1 MMEGQGPHLM
11 ETTRVSLLLRIKNKG
26 DQIAW
31 TEFDHIYRPLLY
43 RFATARGLDHSAAE
57 DIVQQCLTAIHQ
69 HIEGFEYDPRKG
81 RFKGWLRTMV
91 NNRIRNMMRDRHERP
106 AESQVFRAAASK
118 ECTPD
123 ELFDQIWM
131 DEHLKHA
138 LRLVQQEVEEHTFR
152 AFQMYVIEERTV
164 EEICAAL
171 GVTANLVHKSKY
183 RITKRLAE
191 KMAMLTE
198 ADE

>member
-1 MMEGQGPHLM
+1 M
-11 ETTRVSLLLRIKNKG
+11 ETTRVSLLLRIKDKRDNV
-26 DQIAW
+26 AW
-31 TEFDHIYRPLLY
+31 AEFDHIYRPLLY
-43 RFATARGLDHSAAE
+43 RFATARGLDHAAAE
-57 DIVQQCLTAIHQ
+57 DVVQVCMAAIHE
-69 HIEGFEYDPRKG
+69 HIAGFEYDPRKG

-91 NNRIRNMMRDRHERP
+91 NNRIRNYHRDRHERP
-106 AESQVFRAAASK
+106 AESQVFKAAESK
-118 ECTPD
+118 DATPE

-152 AFQMYVIEERTV
+152 AFVMYVMEERPV
-164 EEICAAL
+164 EEICGTL
-171 GVTANLVHKSKY
+171 GVDPNLVHKSKY

-198 ADE
+198 AEE